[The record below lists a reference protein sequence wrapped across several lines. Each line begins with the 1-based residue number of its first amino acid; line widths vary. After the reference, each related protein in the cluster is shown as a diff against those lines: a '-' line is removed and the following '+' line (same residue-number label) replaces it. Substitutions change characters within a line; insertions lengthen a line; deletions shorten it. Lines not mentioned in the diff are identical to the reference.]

1 MHSKSYPSFGLQFF
15 IKWYRR
21 ELVDA
26 AYLGI
31 LGRPADIE
39 GRIVHAEALGRSA
52 NLSETLNVLSRS
64 DELAFQLPYA
74 NILENRKRA
83 VQTHFSAL
91 PHFATSNTKILLL
104 GNCQVRPLARLMQAM
119 LGDAEATAIELLPET
134 LRRLDERDKGL
145 SQLIHKSELI
155 FVHLHGEAMRMLEK
169 KYPKDFGKVRRVPR
183 ISYSGFHPDIDY
195 VEDSK
200 LKHIVGPMGAYQSS
214 IAFLGWKN
222 SLSIEETLQL
232 FREDVYESLG
242 YFEYG
247 RASME
252 LLLAERE
259 FTDIR
264 LENMVDR
271 WSERG
276 CWMHSMN
283 HPKLFALADLARTL
297 LERENIETIPGVE
310 EFVDDEMSLEAVW
323 PMYPEIARR
332 FGLTGHYL
340 FKRPADVNM
349 RGMAIP
355 LMSLEQFIAESFAA
369 FSRYPKDELQ
379 CHRLNSKRF
388 QELKSRL
395 ENCRNAVLIPETV
408 PALSTQN
415 AVVTSPKQS
424 PYASLPDYQFWRRAV
439 ERVPVAEFNPVVNV
453 RFKLSRENKVATAG
467 SCFAQHISRTLQKNG
482 FAYYVAEPGNHLANE
497 EAMRRNYDVFSARYG
512 NVYTARQLVQL
523 FDRAYDRFTPVDT
536 HWVRSDGRFVDPF
549 RPQIEVDGFES
560 AASVEKS
567 RLEHFA
573 AVREMFGTLDVF
585 VFTLGLTEAW
595 RSRHDGAV
603 FPLAPGVVAGEMT
616 EKDYEFVNF
625 GTNEVVADMQSFID
639 KLLTVNRN
647 AKIILTVS
655 PVPLIATYENQHV
668 LVATTYSKSVLRVAA
683 GEITR
688 QNTICDYFPSFEIIT
703 GAYNRGMYFESD
715 LRSIKPEGV
724 DHVMRL
730 FMSTYG
736 GENGVSA
743 TIIARENSN
752 GDDIKKEL
760 ALVNEIVCDEEA
772 IDPVRRD

>member
-1 MHSKSYPSFGLQFF
+1 MPSKNQPSFAFRAFVKLFKG
-15 IKWYRR
+15 

-26 AYLGI
+26 AYQGI
-31 LGRPADIE
+31 LGRPADLA
-39 GRIVHAEALGRSA
+39 GRIAHAEALGRSA

-64 DELAFQLPYA
+64 DELAFQLPYV

-83 VQTHFSAL
+83 VQTHFNAL

-134 LRRLDERDKGL
+134 LRCLDERDKDL
-145 SQLIHKSELI
+145 SQLIHESELI
-155 FVHLHGEAMRMLEK
+155 FVHLHGEAMRTLEI
-169 KYPKDFGKVRRVPR
+169 KYPQDFGKVRRVPR

-200 LKHIVGPMGAYQSS
+200 LKHIVGPLGSYQSS
-214 IAFLGWKN
+214 IAFFGWKN
-222 SLSIEETLQL
+222 SLSIEETLRL

-252 LLLAERE
+252 LLLSERE
-259 FTDIR
+259 LTGIR
-264 LENMVDR
+264 LESMVDR
-271 WSERG
+271 WSKRG

-283 HPKLFALADLARTL
+283 HPKLFTLADLARTL
-297 LERENIETIPGVE
+297 LEREILETIPGVE

-323 PMYPEIARR
+323 PMYPEVARR

-340 FKRPADVNM
+340 FKRPADANM

-369 FSRYPKDELQ
+369 FSKYPKDELQ
-379 CHRLNSKRF
+379 CHRLSSKRF

-395 ENCRNAVLIPETV
+395 ENSRNAVLTPETAPV
-408 PALSTQN
+408 LSAQS
-415 AVVTSPKQS
+415 AVVTSSKQS
-424 PYASLPDYQFWRRAV
+424 PYAGLPDYQFWRRAV
-439 ERVPVAEFNPVVNV
+439 ERVPVAEVNPVVNV

-482 FAYYVAEPGNHLANE
+482 FAYYVAEPGNHLAND
-497 EAMRRNYDVFSARYG
+497 EATRRNYDVFSARYG

-523 FDRAYDRFTPVDT
+523 FDRAYDRFTPLDT

-549 RPQIEVDGFES
+549 RPQIEIDGFES

-573 AVREMFGTLDVF
+573 AVREMFGTLDVL
-585 VFTLGLTEAW
+585 VFTLGLTETW

-616 EKDYEFVNF
+616 DRDYEFVNF
-625 GTNEVVADMQSFID
+625 RANDVVADMQSFID
-639 KLLTVNRN
+639 RLLMVNRN

-668 LVATTYSKSVLRVAA
+668 LAATTYSKSVLRVAA

-688 QNTICDYFPSFEIIT
+688 QNPICDYFPSFEIIT
-703 GAYNRGMYFESD
+703 GAYNKGLYFESD

-730 FMSTYG
+730 FMSSYG
-736 GENGVSA
+736 GENGAPAAV
-743 TIIARENSN
+743 IARGNSD

-772 IDPVRRD
+772 IDPVVRG